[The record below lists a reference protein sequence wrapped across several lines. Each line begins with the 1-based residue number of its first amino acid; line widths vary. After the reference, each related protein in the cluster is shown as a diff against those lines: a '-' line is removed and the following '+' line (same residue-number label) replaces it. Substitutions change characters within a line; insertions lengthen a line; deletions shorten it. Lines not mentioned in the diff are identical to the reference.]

1 MEKLHEERV
10 FTQEEL
16 DAKRKEMLKFYK
28 ESAPYLKAQLEYEE
42 LLMKIDE
49 VRFKRTNIQMQFA
62 MMAQAQ
68 QDAEKEMAGG
78 DYDLDEDDDD
88 KYPFPTPEE
97 MAKGEFQ
104 PRKLRKQ

>member
-1 MEKLHEERV
+1 MENLHEEKV

-28 ESAPYLKAQLEYEE
+28 DSLPYLKAQYEYEE
-42 LLMKIDE
+42 MLMKIDE

-68 QDAEKEMAGG
+68 QEAESEE
-78 DYDLDEDDDD
+78 LEDENE
-88 KYPFPTPEE
+88 KYPFPTPNEV
-97 MAKGEFQ
+97 MQGEQ
-104 PRKLRKQ
+104 PSRKLKRQ